1 MIKYLVPEFLDK
13 SIEYQKQKML
23 QENPE
28 ISIESVN
35 KLFEMQK
42 EKIRNE

>member
-1 MIKYLVPEFLDK
+1 MSNLDPNFIDK

-28 ISIESVN
+28 IS
-35 KLFEMQK
+35 QK
-42 EKIRNE
+42 T